1 MEFKTLLN
9 PIEAVRSAAPETF
22 SISGLEVDEARTVA
36 ERVSARVRGV
46 EVLAV
51 RARGWMGLGDTCEVT
66 IRGTSGA
73 RRSFRRH
80 MRRLARS
87 LQASELTS

>member
-1 MEFKTLLN
+1 MDIKTLFN
-9 PIEAVRSAAPETF
+9 PVVAVWSTAPETF
-22 SISGLEVDEARTVA
+22 SISGLEIHDAQAVA
-36 ERVSARVRGV
+36 DRVAARVRGV

-66 IRGTSGA
+66 IRGSNGA
-73 RRSFRRH
+73 RRSFRRN

-87 LQASELTS
+87 VEASEI